1 MATAE
6 NAGGKEQSSGPV
18 VPIKGDHVLFVTNSL
33 ITSDHPSKGGTWLLT
48 QTKAY
53 LERGWKVGIL
63 CVMQR
68 SGSRLRKRLFHGPW
82 LSRTVVHGA
91 APAYC
96 DYGWRLLWD
105 RKYTARLAFRVY
117 PAASLRLFLAYIAR
131 HGRPD
136 IIHVHCSK
144 HAILAGRLF
153 SEWASRPMF
162 VTEHQFI
169 HRHRFVNPRVGREIK
184 AALRK
189 ARGVIAVSPMLRD
202 ELAQWAGLPSDK
214 MAAIPNMVDED
225 FFTVAPFPQTDEFR
239 FVAVGTLDANK
250 NQAMLVRA
258 MALTSERYPFV
269 RATIVG
275 SGPKLQ
281 ELRRL
286 AGELG
291 VEDRVTFT
299 GPLERDEV
307 RRCIWD
313 SHVVVS
319 TSHQETFAMPLTE
332 GLACGRPVLA
342 TASGGP
348 QSIVTAEIGRLV
360 PVGCTEEL
368 ARGMEDMIANH
379 GRYRPERLRE
389 YAVAH
394 FGTQAVMDKL
404 SAHYELCCG

>member
-1 MATAE
+1 
-6 NAGGKEQSSGPV
+6 
-18 VPIKGDHVLFVTNSL
+18 
-33 ITSDHPSKGGTWLLT
+33 
-48 QTKAY
+48 
-53 LERGWKVGIL
+53 
-63 CVMQR
+63 
-68 SGSRLRKRLFHGPW
+68 
-82 LSRTVVHGA
+82 
-91 APAYC
+91 
-96 DYGWRLLWD
+96 
-105 RKYTARLAFRVY
+105 
-117 PAASLRLFLAYIAR
+117 
-131 HGRPD
+131 
-136 IIHVHCSK
+136 
-144 HAILAGRLF
+144 
-153 SEWASRPMF
+153 SRPMF

-258 MALTSERYPFV
+258 MALTSKRYPFV

-307 RRCIWD
+307 RRC
-313 SHVVVS
+313 
-319 TSHQETFAMPLTE
+319 
-332 GLACGRPVLA
+332 
-342 TASGGP
+342 
-348 QSIVTAEIGRLV
+348 
-360 PVGCTEEL
+360 
-368 ARGMEDMIANH
+368 
-379 GRYRPERLRE
+379 
-389 YAVAH
+389 
-394 FGTQAVMDKL
+394 
-404 SAHYELCCG
+404 